1 LRNIGLEQDKALK
14 RQGEEI
20 TAIEQLNEG
29 LRGRQTILEQK
40 TSRMQEEIEQLRR
53 LLEH

>member
-1 LRNIGLEQDKALK
+1 MTQPAAHLAGPKTEDKAINDLRNIGLEQDKALK

-29 LRGRQTILEQK
+29 LRGDRPY
-40 TSRMQEEIEQLRR
+40 
-53 LLEH
+53 